1 MALVDVLN
9 MQGEKVSEMDLADDI
24 FGVAAK
30 PGVLHEV
37 VTMQLANRRSGNAC
51 VKNRSDVKA
60 SGKKMYRQKG
70 TGRARRGERSSPLMH
85 GGGSVFGPH
94 PKSWAY
100 KVPKK
105 VRRKAL
111 CMALSSKM
119 AGKCLKV
126 VDKLEFAAPKT
137 KDFVGVM
144 RALGTTSVLIVTQGK
159 EANLEL
165 SSRNVP
171 GIKVLRS
178 EGLNVYDVLKYRD
191 LILLEPAVR
200 EIEGRLSA

>member
-1 MALVDVLN
+1 MALVDVVN
-9 MQGEKVSEMDLADDI
+9 MQGEKVSEIDLADHI
-24 FGVAAK
+24 FGIAAK
-30 PGVLHEV
+30 PEVLHEV
-37 VTMQLANRRSGNAC
+37 VTMQLANRRAGTSC

-70 TGRARRGERSSPLMH
+70 TGRARRGERSSPVMH

-119 AGKCLKV
+119 ADKSIKV
-126 VDKLEFAAPKT
+126 LDKLEFAAPKT
-137 KDFVGVM
+137 KDFVTVL
-144 RALGTTSVLIVTQGK
+144 RALGTENVLIVVCGM
-159 EANLEL
+159 EGNVEL

-171 GIKVLRS
+171 GIKVLPS
-178 EGLNVYDVLKYRD
+178 GGLNVYDILKYQD
-191 LILLEPAVR
+191 LILVEPAVR